1 MSTELKSYQDME
13 YYSVVEKLS
22 DILMIKVRANDPLF
36 FRVMVSYYLTKVSS
50 MMRCSIVTV
59 DRGII
64 PVNMYAFNLA
74 NSGVGKGF
82 STSIMENNVIN
93 QFLEEFTE
101 KTLPIVATNNMELLA
116 LRRAT
121 KKNTEVGDEVKAI
134 HAEYANQGTLL
145 SSFDSGTSPAL
156 KQMRH
161 KLLLAGAGSLNLE
174 IDEIGTN
181 LLNNTEMLGTYL
193 ELFDLGK
200 VKTKL
205 IKHTNESNRYEE
217 IIGQTP
223 TNMMLFGTP
232 AKLLNNSKTEE
243 EFNSMLET
251 GYARR
256 CIFGYNKNYKRT
268 HVKDANQVYDDMS
281 NPENAEYIS
290 KLSNYLKKLANPK
303 YFNKQLQMDKD
314 VALIFIQYR
323 LDCEIIS
330 ESFNNHQEVE
340 KSEMDHRYFKA
351 MKLAGAYAFIE
362 ESAFI
367 LEKHAYNAIKLIED
381 SGKAFHTILNRDKP
395 YVKFAK
401 YLANIEGEVT
411 IADIMEDLPF
421 VKGSEVA
428 RKDLIKTATAWGC
441 THNISIKCNEVD
453 GVCFYSADALEETT
467 DDNLII
473 SYSNRVTEGYNN
485 KTVKWNELHTL
496 VEHPGLH
503 WVTHHLNEKG
513 I

>member
-82 STSIMENNVIN
+82 STSIMENSVIN

-193 ELFDLGK
+193 ELFD
-200 VKTKL
+200 
-205 IKHTNESNRYEE
+205 
-217 IIGQTP
+217 
-223 TNMMLFGTP
+223 FG
-232 AKLLNNSKTEE
+232 S
-243 EFNSMLET
+243 
-251 GYARR
+251 
-256 CIFGYNKNYKRT
+256 
-268 HVKDANQVYDDMS
+268 
-281 NPENAEYIS
+281 
-290 KLSNYLKKLANPK
+290 
-303 YFNKQLQMDKD
+303 
-314 VALIFIQYR
+314 
-323 LDCEIIS
+323 
-330 ESFNNHQEVE
+330 
-340 KSEMDHRYFKA
+340 
-351 MKLAGAYAFIE
+351 
-362 ESAFI
+362 
-367 LEKHAYNAIKLIED
+367 
-381 SGKAFHTILNRDKP
+381 SG
-395 YVKFAK
+395 
-401 YLANIEGEVT
+401 
-411 IADIMEDLPF
+411 
-421 VKGSEVA
+421 
-428 RKDLIKTATAWGC
+428 
-441 THNISIKCNEVD
+441 
-453 GVCFYSADALEETT
+453 
-467 DDNLII
+467 
-473 SYSNRVTEGYNN
+473 
-485 KTVKWNELHTL
+485 
-496 VEHPGLH
+496 
-503 WVTHHLNEKG
+503 
-513 I
+513 